1 MHEFKPFGPS
11 LFGAVLLACALGA
24 CATSTSQSEAGRGS
38 EDSGRPGRPE
48 PASDLGLGDDDVAS
62 GTDAVDGDIVG
73 DADTRDAPDNDLGER
88 DIVED
93 IADAF
98 VDANEDAVVADVS
111 TMDSGADVS
120 APGDATSDAVED
132 VSTDVV
138 ADAGVTDTSV
148 TDTGVAVCSSGSSR
162 PCYGGPAAVAGVGA
176 CVTGVERCV
185 AGAWG
190 VCEGWVAPVVETC
203 DDARDNDCDG
213 DVDEGCAAACAAP
226 TRVISNIDNG
236 SVHDLFVARGLS
248 LQEPFSINATHFS
261 GNDVVLVDAL
271 YASSAVTPAVVNAF
285 VDRGGTAVFFTTS
298 LSTSCN
304 RINND
309 NLNGTGLGLGCASS
323 ATGPVSR
330 LLAHP
335 LTEGLSTGQFPSSFA
350 ASVTGGT
357 PVAQVGS
364 LTIAAVLERGCGR
377 LLVVGNGD
385 LADGSY
391 WPTTSGFWSNA
402 VEWLV
407 DRR

>member
-1 MHEFKPFGPS
+1 M
-11 LFGAVLLACALGA
+11 
-24 CATSTSQSEAGRGS
+24 
-38 EDSGRPGRPE
+38 
-48 PASDLGLGDDDVAS
+48 GLGDDDVAS
-62 GTDAVDGDIVG
+62 GTDAVDGDIGG

-88 DIVED
+88 DIAED
-93 IADAF
+93 IVDAF
-98 VDANEDAVVADVS
+98 VDTNEDATVADVS
-111 TMDSGADVS
+111 TMDSGADVA
-120 APGDATSDAVED
+120 APGDATPDAVED
-132 VSTDVV
+132 TSTDVV
-138 ADAGVTDTSV
+138 ADAGVTDTGVTDTGV
-148 TDTGVAVCSSGSSR
+148 TDTGVAACSSGSSR

-176 CVTGVERCV
+176 CVSGVERCV

-190 VCEGWVAPVVETC
+190 VCEGWVAPGVESC

-213 DVDEGCAAACAAP
+213 DVDEGCATACAAP

-261 GNDVVLVDAL
+261 SNDVVLVDAL

-285 VDRGGTAVFFTTS
+285 IDRGGTAVFFTTS

-335 LTEGLSTGQFPSSFA
+335 LTDGLSAGQFPTAFA
-350 ASVTGGT
+350 ATVSGGT

>member
-1 MHEFKPFGPS
+1 
-11 LFGAVLLACALGA
+11 
-24 CATSTSQSEAGRGS
+24 
-38 EDSGRPGRPE
+38 
-48 PASDLGLGDDDVAS
+48 LGLGDDDVAS

-120 APGDATSDAVED
+120 APEDATSDAVED

-138 ADAGVTDTSV
+138 ADAGVTDTGV
-148 TDTGVAVCSSGSSR
+148 ADTGVTVCSSGSSR

-176 CVTGVERCV
+176 CLTGVERCV

-190 VCEGWVAPVVETC
+190 VCEGWVAPVVEAC

-213 DVDEGCAAACAAP
+213 DVDEGCATACAAP

-271 YASSAVTPAVVNAF
+271 YASSAVTPGVVNAF
-285 VDRGGTAVFFTTS
+285 IDRGGTAVFFTTS